1 MADLEGR
8 RVALVGNAR
17 SLASG
22 HSGKKIDAADLVVR
36 INRAP
41 IPDPE
46 SHGTRTDW
54 LALAVRPGRTDI
66 DRLGPGR
73 LLWMSHKRKRLPWD
87 VAATPGFYL
96 HPLADWAALREEL
109 GAPPTTGLMMV
120 ALLARSRLATLDLY
134 GFDFFASLS
143 LTGSRSAAQVPHD
156 FAAEKAWVDA
166 LMVQDTRIRMA
177 GV

>member
-1 MADLEGR
+1 
-8 RVALVGNAR
+8 
-17 SLASG
+17 
-22 HSGKKIDAADLVVR
+22 
-36 INRAP
+36 
-41 IPDPE
+41 
-46 SHGTRTDW
+46 
-54 LALAVRPGRTDI
+54 
-66 DRLGPGR
+66 
-73 LLWMSHKRKRLPWD
+73 
-87 VAATPGFYL
+87 
-96 HPLADWAALREEL
+96 
-109 GAPPTTGLMMV
+109 PPTTGLMMV